1 MTFNEFEHI
10 AHHVRPVIL
19 KIAYRFFQN
28 KDDAEDVVQEVLMK
42 LWLRYGKIDYGE
54 AEKIAI
60 IATKNLC
67 VSMVRHQRL
76 RDHVPIT
83 DNLEIESVEAPDAQ
97 LKAKEYAA
105 MLEKA
110 IHTLTRSDLAGE
122 TSAQEER
129 LLRQELQAKSSATRT
144 KEEEALLIMLTG
156 FHQEE
161 DNSEDIF
168 AVDYSCEYNRFVH
181 RNKVRKMTKLVSAI
195 TAIAA
200 CLAIVGFIG
209 WHNRKG
215 AEMTNTASKGK
226 GNLALPPSQEEGAEK
241 DTTISFPI
249 EGDVR
254 DGATIP
260 VTREG
265 VSDSSHY
272 AWAKPLMD
280 SYHEDDLDNLDG
292 NPDDAARQD
301 REWAQK

>member
-1 MTFNEFEHI
+1 MEQSLI
-10 AHHVRPVIL
+10 
-19 KIAYRFFQN
+19 
-28 KDDAEDVVQEVLMK
+28 
-42 LWLRYGKIDYGE
+42 
-54 AEKIAI
+54 EK
-60 IATKNLC
+60 
-67 VSMVRHQRL
+67 
-76 RDHVPIT
+76 
-83 DNLEIESVEAPDAQ
+83 
-97 LKAKEYAA
+97 Y
-105 MLEKA
+105 
-110 IHTLTRSDLAGE
+110 LAGE

-254 DGATIP
+254 DAATIP
-260 VTREG
+260 VTRSIGFE
-265 VSDSSHY
+265 
-272 AWAKPLMD
+272 PLRMG
-280 SYHEDDLDNLDG
+280 EAPDG
-292 NPDDAARQD
+292 LLS
-301 REWAQK
+301 

>member
-1 MTFNEFEHI
+1 MEQSLI
-10 AHHVRPVIL
+10 
-19 KIAYRFFQN
+19 
-28 KDDAEDVVQEVLMK
+28 
-42 LWLRYGKIDYGE
+42 
-54 AEKIAI
+54 EK
-60 IATKNLC
+60 
-67 VSMVRHQRL
+67 
-76 RDHVPIT
+76 
-83 DNLEIESVEAPDAQ
+83 
-97 LKAKEYAA
+97 Y
-105 MLEKA
+105 
-110 IHTLTRSDLAGE
+110 LAGE

-129 LLRQELQAKSSATRT
+129 LLRQELQAKSFATRT

-241 DTTISFPI
+241 DTTISFPT

-292 NPDDAARQD
+292 KPDNAARQD